1 MAQPGVG
8 AFAVQLARLRKAYVI
23 GPASAPNLQF
33 DRSLGADQ
41 VIDRRAERFEDVVG
55 PVDVVFDTVGRETL
69 ARSWGVLKT
78 DGRMVTIAASAE
90 QTREERVREAFL
102 IVEPNRAQLAR

>member
-41 VIDRRAERFEDVVG
+41 VIDRRAERFEGVVG
-55 PVDVVFDTVGRETL
+55 PVDVVFDAVGRETL

-78 DGRMVTIAASAE
+78 GRMVTIAASAE
-90 QTREERVREAFL
+90 QTREQRVREAFL